1 MQIFLFYLI
10 AQFLLLVY
18 NEESVKRYF
27 DTMALRP
34 QS

>member
-18 NEESVKRYF
+18 NEESVKRCF